1 MLRKETVEEGTLD
14 LVKSLMADSKL
25 GDFNLVGGT
34 ALSLMI
40 GHRKS
45 IDIDLFTTKDFNS
58 AEIATHLTSAYKAI
72 NVQAIT
78 NGVFCFI
85 NDIKIDVLAHQY
97 PLVGD
102 LEVIENIRM
111 VSLLDIG
118 AMKLNAIYNNGTRLK
133 DFVDMYALLQYFP
146 LEQIFHAVEQ
156 KYPDIG
162 IPIVKNALLYHQ
174 DIQFLEPIDYIGPE
188 IKWPIIADRLKK
200 ACDNP
205 RLTFEG
211 PTEVARKL
219 LKKIQQQ
226 GLKPKKGRRL

>member
-14 LVKSLMADSKL
+14 LVKSLMADNKL

-45 IDIDLFTTKDFNS
+45 VDIDLFTAKDFNS
-58 AEIATHLTSAYKAI
+58 SEIANHLTSTYNAI
-72 NVQAIT
+72 SVQAIN

-85 NDIKIDVLAHQY
+85 NDIKIDVLAHKY
-97 PLVGD
+97 SLVGN
-102 LEVIENIRM
+102 LEVVEGIRM

-146 LEQIFHAVEQ
+146 LEQLLKGFEQ
-156 KYPDIG
+156 KYPDID
-162 IPIVKNALLYHQ
+162 ILVVKNALLYHH
-174 DIQFLEPIDYIGPE
+174 DIQSEEPIDYIGPE

-205 RLTFEG
+205 RLTFGET
-211 PTEVARKL
+211 TELTRKL
-219 LKKIQQQ
+219 MEKIQQQ
-226 GLKPKKGRRL
+226 KPIQHRRRRL

>member
-1 MLRKETVEEGTLD
+1 MLRKETVEEGTLA
-14 LVKSLMADSKL
+14 LVKRLMADNKL

-58 AEIATHLTSAYKAI
+58 AEIANHLTSAYNAI
-72 NVQAIT
+72 SVQAIK

-97 PLVGD
+97 PLVGN
-102 LEVIENIRM
+102 LEVIEDIRM

-133 DFVDMYALLQYFP
+133 DFVDMYALLQYFS
-146 LEQIFHAVEQ
+146 LHEIFQGFEQ
-156 KYPDIG
+156 KYPDIN
-162 IPIVKNALLYHQ
+162 ISIVKNALLYHQ
-174 DIQFLEPIDYIGPE
+174 EIQFLEPIDYSGPE
-188 IKWPIIADRLKK
+188 IKWPVIADRLKK
-200 ACDNP
+200 ACADP
-205 RLTFEG
+205 HLTFEG
-211 PTEVARKL
+211 PTELARKL

-226 GLKPKKGRRL
+226 GPKKNKGKGL